1 MLERA
6 IDALTHLSIRAK
18 WITLL
23 LSALFMAAG
32 AVGLTQLNQELL
44 PKIDFPQSVI
54 ITQGSNFDAG
64 QMRDAVTIPLE
75 EAIGDV
81 EGVVNLESTTS
92 SGLSVIIARNE
103 FGRDQ
108 AALRDAVAEAAQA
121 VDLPADV
128 DAPEL
133 LNFSLSDLP
142 VMVVSASSPDLSLEE
157 LKALIE
163 EEISPELLD
172 VSQVA
177 SVDVT
182 GGQELP
188 EEMLASAADRAA
200 QSAVDATPTPEPVAL
215 PERWIQAADALDQPI
230 ANSADLTPDL
240 VEAALERAPELL
252 DELTPEIVAATP
264 IEALQA
270 VPASLYNTLSPEVVA
285 AFEQRLGA
293 EEVAQA
299 QATAAAAPT
308 ATPTPAATAT
318 AEATATV
325 TVANEEGGAVALPE
339 SWIAAG
345 TQQGLELATTD
356 DLTAELVGGI
366 ASFAP
371 ELLDDLTPEML
382 LAMPAEALAA
392 LPPDYLATLD
402 AETQGAL
409 QSRFEGTPVEPVA
422 LPESWIAAGTQQGL
436 ELATT
441 DDLTAELVGGIASFA
456 PELLD
461 DLTPEMLLAM
471 PAEALAALPPD
482 YLATLDADTQ
492 VALQARV
499 AEGDTTLAAPVALPE
514 RWLTAA
520 EAQGLT
526 IATTADLTPFIVGG
540 LAAEEPSLVD
550 ELTAEML
557 LAMPTEALAALP
569 STIFT
574 SLDDE
579 TVATLSARLSE
590 AGYDVPDSVVTLPLA
605 WQQGGEAQ
613 GITLRTPADVTP
625 EIMQGISGAAPQ
637 LLDEL
642 TPQQLALLPA
652 ETLAWLP
659 TDFVDGLDEAL
670 RTELESLAAEAG
682 GLGSAYEAQQAAAE
696 ALSADAPPLEGM
708 WALPPEDDP
717 TADPRYQTAADL
729 INNGFTPTAASFLNA
744 LIGGNGP
751 PNGPQMVADIS
762 PEAFQWLIAN
772 EAGFL
777 EGLEPATL
785 RLVSP
790 DALSTLPDEFLQSLS
805 PELRDELEGLASGAR
820 TAFVP
825 TDSIS
830 RINGAQALTL
840 SIFKESDANTVSVS
854 HDVDDKLRELE
865 AQYDGLTFETAF
877 EQASFIEESISGVA
891 REGALGAVFAVII
904 ILIFLS
910 GRVRGKYQLSWR
922 STLVTA
928 VSIPLSIFMAFMLMR
943 WMPSIAH
950 PIIDPLVKA
959 TANVPFLGP
968 LMVGVGRLFPE
979 NITLNI
985 MTLSGIT
992 VAIGRVVDDSIVV
1005 LENIYRHIQ
1014 RGDEQLEAVT
1024 VGTRD
1029 VALAIFA
1036 STITTVVVF
1045 LPIGLIGGLIGEF
1058 FLPFGIAVTYAL
1070 LSSFLVAVTT
1080 VPVLAFLFI
1089 RKEHLPPEEETALQR
1104 GYTPILEWALTHRW
1118 QTLLI
1123 AALLF
1128 GGSLWL
1134 LAQRPQAFVPDLG
1147 EVQIS
1152 AAINLPGDVTMGDT
1166 LLAIEQF
1173 EEALQEMEGLGTI
1186 RSEVGTG
1193 GAESRAFSGGI
1204 DQSLAAVQVAVEE
1217 PERQRELTDEVRRAA
1232 EATFGADAVTV
1243 TAGTLSSQGF
1253 GGFALVL
1260 SGEPD
1265 RLLDVNTQ
1273 VIDALN
1279 AVDGLANVSSNL
1291 ADADT
1296 ILRVDGE
1303 SAVRFTGELETDDA
1317 LGVTAEAKEVVQGIV
1332 PSDIAV
1338 SEGFESEQQTQ
1349 GFAQA
1354 ALALL
1359 VSVVVVYLVMVLT
1372 FRSLLSP
1379 FAILF
1384 SLPMALIGA
1393 AVAMWLTDRV
1403 LGMSAMVGLMM
1414 LVGIVV
1420 TNAIVFIDR
1429 VQNNRKLRGMSV
1441 YEALVEAGRIRLR
1454 PILMTAITAILAL
1467 VPLALGF
1474 SEGAIIAAELATVVI
1489 GGLFSSTVLTLVV
1502 VPVMYS
1508 LLQRARRQQPAAA

>member
-402 AETQGAL
+402 A
-409 QSRFEGTPVEPVA
+409 
-422 LPESWIAAGTQQGL
+422 
-436 ELATT
+436 
-441 DDLTAELVGGIASFA
+441 
-456 PELLD
+456 
-461 DLTPEMLLAM
+461 
-471 PAEALAALPPD
+471 
-482 YLATLDADTQ
+482 DTQ
-492 VALQARV
+492 AALQARV

-744 LIGGNGP
+744 LIGGSGP